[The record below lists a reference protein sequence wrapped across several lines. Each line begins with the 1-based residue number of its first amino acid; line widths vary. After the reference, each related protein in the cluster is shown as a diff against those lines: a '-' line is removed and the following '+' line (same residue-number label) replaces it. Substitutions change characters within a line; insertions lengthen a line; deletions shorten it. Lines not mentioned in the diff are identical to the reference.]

1 MTQTGQQLAT
11 GYAPANEVDIYWE
24 SRGSGGTP
32 LVLLHGGYGLASVF
46 DEFAGQMSADR
57 QVIVLELQGH
67 GHTADIDRAFTWD
80 DFGDDVAT
88 GALLR
93 QDYDWSAEVGQ
104 LDRPVLLVYGDA
116 DSIPPSHAA
125 EFYALLGGGQRD
137 ADWDGSLPTPSQLAI
152 VPGRTHYNIGDSPLL
167 PAMIAEFCGPSAG

>member
-1 MTQTGQQLAT
+1 VIAG
-11 GYAPANEVDIYWE
+11 
-24 SRGSGGTP
+24 
-32 LVLLHGGYGLASVF
+32 F
-46 DEFAGQMSADR
+46 DQMSGATLFDLLR
-57 QVIVLELQGH
+57 QTPMYAEWLKIAPDTSSFPTL
-67 GHTADIDRAFTWD
+67 IDK
-80 DFGDDVAT
+80 T